1 MACQPEINIWACPLP
16 RRPGRAVATRHLPH
30 IPFRAQTGRSI
41 AHAKVSITIYPG
53 LKTGNPRFFRAISG
67 VNFQK
72 TTVAFN
78 EDSRVKIPT
87 ILHLCRLGY
96 TYLSLNKAK
105 WDETNNIF
113 PDIFKESISRINSDL
128 KLAPGD
134 LTRLFDEIALSLE
147 NEDLGKVFHEK
158 LLDQSGVRLIDFK
171 YFDNNSFHV
180 VTELTCKKDEEE
192 FRPDITLLI
201 NGMPLVF
208 IEVKKPN
215 NQDGIQAELNRIHKR
230 FQNKKFRN
238 FVNITQLMIF
248 SNNMEY
254 QEDSLEQLGGAFYA
268 TTAYGKV
275 SLNYFREDKES
286 NFDLNKILKPI
297 DQDTENLV
305 LKDTNYVGIKNSQE
319 FITNKNPDSPTNRIC
334 TSLLQRD
341 RLAFLLKYA
350 FAYVKSEE
358 GLQKHIMRYPQI
370 FASKAI
376 QKKLDEGVRK
386 GIIWHTQGSGKTAL
400 AYYNVKCLTDYF
412 QSKNIIPKFY
422 FIVDRLDL
430 LIQAAKEFRSRGLV
444 VHEIESKSDF
454 VRDITTT
461 SVIHNDSGKR
471 EITVVNIQRFQDDP
485 SVTRNADY
493 NLDIQRVYF
502 LDEVHRSYN
511 PKGSFLANLNES
523 DPNAIKIGLTG
534 TPLLGSDYNSRALF
548 GNYIHKYYYN
558 ASIADGY
565 TLRLI
570 REEIE
575 TKYKLEMK
583 KALEE
588 IDILKGAGDK
598 KKVYAHPKFVE
609 PMLKYIVED
618 FEKARA
624 TMDDPSIGGMV
635 ICDSSEQAEKL
646 YEIFQFKYAN
656 NSIEEALPLAAEP
669 APSYAEDR
677 KKKYKPTT
685 ASIILSDIGTKKYR
699 EDLIDDFKDGK
710 TDLLFVFNMLLTGFD
725 APRLKKLYLG
735 RLIKK
740 HNLLQALTR
749 VNRTYKN
756 FRYGYVVDFADI
768 EEEFKKTNQD
778 YFNEL
783 QEELGDELQ
792 HYSDLFKTTEEI
804 EKDIQEIKEALF
816 HFNTANAETFSQ
828 QVSQISDRGEML
840 KITRALN
847 TARELYNLIRLSGN
861 YDLLDKLDFQQLT
874 VLARVANSRLTMIN
888 TLETLKTGQETTNLL
903 NLALE
908 DVIFAF
914 TKIKEEEMV
923 LADQLRNTLQR
934 TREKLAGIFDQ
945 KDPVFISLKEE
956 LERLFKKKNLSEV
969 TQEEM
974 EANIKAL
981 NEIYAKA
988 RELERKNQLLRSK
1001 YRNDEKYARIHKRLM
1016 EKDPLTES
1024 EAKLFEV
1031 LSSLKTE
1038 VDNHILQNSNMLEN
1052 ESFVEKMIL
1061 RLVIDQIK
1069 NKHQIPLD
1077 AATSKR
1083 INQLIVNE
1091 YMNEFLGR
1099 AA

>member
-1 MACQPEINIWACPLP
+1 M
-16 RRPGRAVATRHLPH
+16 
-30 IPFRAQTGRSI
+30 
-41 AHAKVSITIYPG
+41 
-53 LKTGNPRFFRAISG
+53 
-67 VNFQK
+67 
-72 TTVAFN
+72 AFN

-87 ILHLCRLGY
+87 ILHLIRLGY
-96 TYLSLNKAK
+96 EYVSLSKQT
-105 WDETNNIF
+105 WDESNNIF
-113 PDIFKESISRINSDL
+113 KGLFHDSIKRINPELSD
-128 KLAPGD
+128 GD
-134 LTRLFDEIALSLE
+134 ITRFYDEVALSLE

-158 LLDQSGVRLIDFK
+158 LLDQSGIRLIDFK
-171 YFDNNSFHV
+171 NFDNNSFHV
-180 VTELTCKKDEEE
+180 VTELPCKKDDEE

-215 NQDGIQAELNRIHKR
+215 NQDGVQAEANRMQKR
-230 FQNKKFRN
+230 SQNKKFRN

-254 QEDSLEQLGGAFYA
+254 REDSLQQLEGAFYA
-268 TTAYGKV
+268 TSSYGKIV
-275 SLNYFREDKES
+275 LNYFREDKE
-286 NFDLNKILKPI
+286 NKFDLNKILRPV
-297 DQDTENLV
+297 DEDTENLV
-305 LKDTNYVGIKNSQE
+305 LRDTNYVGIKNSLE

-334 TSLLQRD
+334 TSLLQRE
-341 RLAFLLKYA
+341 RLAFLLQYA
-350 FAYVKSEE
+350 FAYVKENR
-358 GLQKHIMRYPQI
+358 GLQKHIMRYPQL

-376 QKKLDEGVRK
+376 QAKLDEGVRK

-400 AYYNVKCLTDYF
+400 TYYNVKCLTDYF
-412 QSKNIIPKFY
+412 QNKNIIPKFY

-430 LIQAAKEFRSRGLV
+430 LIQASKEFRSRGLV
-444 VHEIESKSDF
+444 VHEINSRNDF
-454 VRDITTT
+454 AQDIKTT

-471 EITVVNIQRFQDDP
+471 EITVVNIQKFKDDP
-485 SVTRNADY
+485 DVVRNTDY
-493 NLDIQRVYF
+493 NLSIQRVYF

-534 TPLLGSDYNSRALF
+534 TPLLGSDYNSRSLF

-575 TKYKLEMK
+575 TKYKLSMK

-588 IDILKGAGDK
+588 IDILKGEGDK
-598 KKVYAHPKFVE
+598 KFVYAHPRFVE
-609 PMLKYIVED
+609 PMLDYIVED
-618 FEKARA
+618 FEKARI
-624 TMDDPSIGGMV
+624 THDDPSIGGMV

-646 YEIFQFKYAN
+646 YEIFQFKYARKEV
-656 NSIEEALPLAAEP
+656 SQDLLLAAEP
-669 APSYAEDR
+669 GMSYMGER
-677 KKKYKPTT
+677 KKKYSPTS
-685 ASIILSDIGTKKYR
+685 ASIILHDIGTKQER
-699 EDLIDDFKDGK
+699 EGEIEAFKDGK

-783 QEELGDELQ
+783 QEELGDEME
-792 HYSDLFKTTEEI
+792 HYSNLFKTPAEI
-804 EKDIQEIKEALF
+804 EQDIQNIKEVLF
-816 HFNTANAETFSQ
+816 HFDTENAEVFSQ
-828 QVSQISDRGEML
+828 QISQITDRAEML

-861 YDLLDKLDFQQLT
+861 YDLLDRLDFQKLT
-874 VLARVANSRLTMIN
+874 LLAREANNHLTLIN
-888 TLETLKTGQETTNLL
+888 TREALEGNDETTNLL

-914 TKIKEEEMV
+914 TKVKEEEMV

-934 TREKLAGIFDQ
+934 TREKLGGNFDQ

-969 TQEEM
+969 TKEEM

-981 NEIYAKA
+981 NEIYNKA
-988 RELERKNQLLRSK
+988 RELERKNQLLRAK
-1001 YRNDEKYARIHKRLM
+1001 YQNDEKYARIHKRLM

-1031 LSSLKTE
+1031 LSGLKKE
-1038 VDNHILQNSNMLEN
+1038 VDNQILQNSNILEN

-1069 NKHQIPLD
+1069 NKHQMPLD
-1077 AATSKR
+1077 ATTSRR
-1083 INQLIVNE
+1083 INQLIVKE